1 MNSLKF
7 FSIIRDAKHKIGVQ
21 NAMKKKSLFIL
32 LLTAVLMLSGCSS
45 LVLRDS
51 AVDAAQTILSVNGE
65 HITKQRFANLYNYN
79 LYNEQQY
86 AQMMAQFGLSDGSV
100 DTAAVLQSTA
110 ESFVN
115 TLITQ
120 QKAAELGLDQFS
132 DAESAD
138 MDAEAQAQYE
148 EDLQSVK
155 EIYFADSEP
164 TDEELAAVAS
174 NQGVTLSSTRNSVEL
189 SRINDRLKEY
199 AAQDVTVDDAML
211 QAALDKKIESLKSR
225 FETNANA
232 LNTAVNAGDVLYYTP
247 AGYRTIRVIDSA
259 EDTAEADL
267 QALAGRI
274 AQGEALDSLGVEVT
288 QYTVREG
295 TTAPNPDLVTAA
307 MALTEKGSVTEV
319 IQTTTGYAIAEY
331 TDDVAENTM
340 TLADARGSLYDE
352 TLENARNDAYTAA
365 MNEWINAADIQLY
378 LDRLN

>member
-1 MNSLKF
+1 
-7 FSIIRDAKHKIGVQ
+7 
-21 NAMKKKSLFIL
+21 MKKKSLFIL

-115 TLITQ
+115 TLSTQ